1 VSGALRR
8 NSPPETQVAMEL
20 APSGQLIVTAA
31 GDVYGP
37 DTPENHDLAR
47 RIRACIN
54 ACEGLTTEDLENGLI
69 RDLCRT
75 VMQVAPLLQAQD
87 RELRNRA
94 A

>member
-1 VSGALRR
+1 
-8 NSPPETQVAMEL
+8 MEL

-37 DTPENHDLAR
+37 DSPENHELAR

-54 ACEGLTTEDLENGLI
+54 ACAGLKTEDLEAGLI
-69 RDLCRT
+69 QDLCQT
-75 VMQVAPLLQAQD
+75 VMKIAPLLIAQD